1 MNSKKQCG
9 VVIFPLD
16 EEPLLHVRSL
26 FWLQVYPVPS
36 VKPGRAAGSPHWKSG
51 LEQAQSTL
59 ARLAQWFGQLVR
71 SENPATGPLAAP
83 PRTGLARCLW
93 FSLEDA
99 APKGTAFTD
108 FRSGPQVC
116 GVRRLNTVSNF

>member
-1 MNSKKQCG
+1 MWSRH
-9 VVIFPLD
+9 FSLLD
-16 EEPLLHVRSL
+16 EEPLLHVRSFL
-26 FWLQVYPVPS
+26 ASGLSCPLCEARPCSWL
-36 VKPGRAAGSPHWKSG
+36 SPLEVR

-59 ARLAQWFGQLVR
+59 ARLVQWFGQLVR

-83 PRTGLARCLW
+83 PRTGLASCLW

-108 FRSGPQVC
+108 FKSGPQVC

>member
-1 MNSKKQCG
+1 MWSRH
-9 VVIFPLD
+9 FSLLD

-71 SENPATGPLAAP
+71 SENPATGPPSCSSKDRISQLP
-83 PRTGLARCLW
+83 L
-93 FSLEDA
+93 
-99 APKGTAFTD
+99 
-108 FRSGPQVC
+108 V
-116 GVRRLNTVSNF
+116 